1 MTDEERV
8 TALHEKMR
16 TYRKKK
22 DRRAAAICGAAGS
35 MLLVCLL
42 LLVGLGDGFHAGATA
57 GKYSGA
63 ALLFDGIGGYVL
75 IGVIAFI
82 VGVGIAAFCIHRKNR
97 NLEEAEGRK
106 KIPDLPEGRQ

>member
-1 MTDEERV
+1 MTDEEKV
-8 TALHEKMR
+8 EALHKKMR

-22 DRRAAAICGAAGS
+22 DRRVAAICGAAGS
-35 MLLVCLL
+35 VLFLCLF

-82 VGVGIAAFCIHRKNR
+82 IGVGIAAFCINRKNR
-97 NLEEAEGRK
+97 NMEE
-106 KIPDLPEGRQ
+106 

>member
-1 MTDEERV
+1 M
-8 TALHEKMR
+8 
-16 TYRKKK
+16 
-22 DRRAAAICGAAGS
+22 ICGAASS

-97 NLEEAEGRK
+97 DAEE
-106 KIPDLPEGRQ
+106 